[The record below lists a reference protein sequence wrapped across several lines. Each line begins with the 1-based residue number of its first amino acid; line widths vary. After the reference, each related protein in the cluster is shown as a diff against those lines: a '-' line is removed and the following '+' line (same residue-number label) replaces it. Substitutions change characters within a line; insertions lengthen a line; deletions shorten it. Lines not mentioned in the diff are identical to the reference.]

1 MPSVLALPFMVKLNK
16 MHHVCNIVYMIIHY
30 RGVRVVLVI
39 IISGQWDG
47 LHQLTSLLILKMA
60 FTFSSL
66 MEMTEG
72 VVFD

>member
-1 MPSVLALPFMVKLNK
+1 MPSVLTLPFMVKLNK
-16 MHHVCNIVYMIIHY
+16 MHHVCNIVHMIIHY

-39 IISGQWDG
+39 IISGQWDS

-66 MEMTEG
+66 MEMKKG